1 MESLDPHAQDGA
13 APTVLICDDEDSL
26 RELIRAVLGGRY
38 TFLEATDGDQALALL
53 AESRPAAIVLDLML
67 PRTSGFEVL
76 ARVRSDADLAS
87 TPVIIVSAWTH
98 LEREAL
104 EAGADR
110 FVSKPFDPDDL
121 AEAVDTLLAGV

>member
-1 MESLDPHAQDGA
+1 
-13 APTVLICDDEDSL
+13 VLICDDEDSL